1 MSNRQNNRLEPDPQQ
16 GRLFDLPEDQQAAT
30 ASESA
35 RAEQPKGKA
44 RYKRAERCQVE
55 MRTLSLDQMLSPD
68 HRARTVWQFVE
79 KLDLSPLYDRI
90 KAVEGHVGRDPV
102 DPRILTALWIM
113 ATIEGIG
120 SARRLNKLCKRDIVY
135 QWICGGVSVN
145 YHLLS
150 DFRVEH
156 VEMLDQLLTDSI
168 ATLLHQEL
176 ITLDRV
182 AQDGMRVRA
191 SAGSS
196 SFRRAKSLKA
206 CREEA
211 RQQLEVLREE
221 LESDP
226 SAGNRR
232 QAAARQRAASERAER
247 VDKAL
252 EEMEKIK
259 EKMEKRQQ
267 GSSRKARAS
276 TTDPDARRMKMANGG
291 FNPAHNVQFATTT
304 DSRVIVGVDVINSGS
319 DAGQMEPMVD
329 QLQQRYG
336 VRPREYLTDGGF
348 STLGDIESL
357 EKHNIKV
364 YAPIKDEEK
373 KREKGEDPFA
383 PRKGDSAEVIAW
395 RKRMGTEAAKEIY
408 KQRPSTAEFPNAVCR
423 NHGLQQ
429 FLVRGLQKVKAV
441 ALWHALAFNVERI
454 AALRE
459 QVKKASMAAATG

>member
-1 MSNRQNNRLEPDPQQ
+1 MSNTQNSRSEPAPQQ
-16 GRLFDLPEDQQAAT
+16 GRLFDLPEDPQPPA
-30 ASESA
+30 ESP
-35 RAEQPKGKA
+35 RVERPKGKP
-44 RYKRAERCQVE
+44 RYKRAERYQME
-55 MRTLSLDQMLSPD
+55 MRTLSLDQMLPSD
-68 HRARTVWQFVE
+68 HRARTVWQFAE

-90 KAVEGHVGRDPV
+90 KAVEGHVGRNPV
-102 DPRILTALWIM
+102 DPRILLALWIM

-120 SARRLNKLCKRDIVY
+120 SARRLNKLCERDIVY

-150 DFRVEH
+150 DFRVQH
-156 VEMLDQLLTDSI
+156 VEVLDQLLTDSI

-196 SFRRAKSLKA
+196 SFRRGKTLEA

-211 RQQLEVLREE
+211 EQQLQTLREE
-221 LESDP
+221 LDSDP
-226 SAGNRR
+226 SAGDRR
-232 QAAARQRAASERAER
+232 RKAARQRSARERAER
-247 VDKAL
+247 IEKAL
-252 EEMEKIK
+252 EELEEIK
-259 EKMEKRQQ
+259 AKMEKRQK
-267 GSSRKARAS
+267 GSSRNARAS

-291 FNPAHNVQFATTT
+291 FNPAHNVQFATTAET
-304 DSRVIVGVDVINSGS
+304 RVIVGVDVINSGS
-319 DAGQMEPMVD
+319 DGGQMEPMVD

-348 STLGDIESL
+348 STLKDIESL
-357 EKHNIKV
+357 ERHETKV
-364 YAPIKDEEK
+364 YTPIKDEEK

-383 PRKGDSAEVIAW
+383 PRTGDSAEVIVW

-408 KQRPSTAEFPNAVCR
+408 RQRPSTAEFPNAVCR
-423 NHGLQQ
+423 NHGLHQ

-454 AALRE
+454 AALCAQTE
-459 QVKKASMAAATG
+459 KASLAAVTA